1 MFFKFIYL
9 ILGAISSCPL
19 YLLRLKKPQKD
30 IASIWARL
38 SNKFLFMHQF
48 TLEILFKIIGIGSA
62 SGLLLHNDSLFIIS
76 DNSTFLYEY
85 SIAKKEYSK
94 IKLLENSQENI
105 PKKQKLDFESI
116 TQKGKELYIFGSGS
130 KPKRERQLIYNL
142 KNQKTEEKDLT
153 LFYQKLKS
161 NGSISDKDMNI
172 EGAVFYKNDL
182 ILFQRGNGN
191 GAKNGI
197 FIYNT
202 KKETSKYI
210 ALPLPK
216 LKTVEATFT
225 DAVLVDDTIYFLASA
240 EDSKSTYKDGEI
252 LGSLIGS
259 INTKTWS
266 VNFTK
271 QITETQK
278 FEGLAFYKNSKESIE
293 FLLCEDNDT
302 EELQSNIYKLVLK
315 KQ

>member
-1 MFFKFIYL
+1 
-9 ILGAISSCPL
+9 
-19 YLLRLKKPQKD
+19 
-30 IASIWARL
+30 
-38 SNKFLFMHQF
+38 MHQF